1 MLRSPRIIRLAL
13 IASLAAMAQGC
24 LMTRSGP
31 PRATKAASGSADFS
45 REAVAGRINADELDR
60 LTNGYADQFR
70 TRIEDAVGEL
80 VRGNPSAQER
90 AVAMRM
96 LVESTSSVYDI
107 ATSGDPAMQVLDL
120 TVAVTLM
127 SQVWIDQNRAQ
138 REFKEA
144 DPARLIQALRATR
157 EEIWEIASRVYS
169 HDQLLALDFLITNW
183 TKRHPGV
190 EDVYWVRFSDF
201 GGSSRA
207 SLVADIAG
215 GGEYY
220 DPIGRAMDQ
229 AKSYERLTER
239 MFYLA
244 KRGATLAGW
253 QSQAVVEEVLAK
265 PEVSRAL
272 GNVDTLSRSVDELTK
287 STTRLTA
294 EIPELLARE
303 REAVFAE
310 LDRRQKAIDA
320 SLASVKG
327 VLDSA
332 APIVRD
338 VNTLAETSE
347 RMIGKVAEIKGPVD
361 PDAPPGKPFDPDDY
375 TRLLAQASGTIRDA
389 SDLAGSPA
397 IKTILDDVNRATDER
412 IRRAEDAVVRVVW
425 LAGGVSAGLI
435 ALLFAGAVAYRRMG
449 RSAA

>member
-1 MLRSPRIIRLAL
+1 MHVGTRILRLL
-13 IASLAAMAQGC
+13 SLAVLVAAAQGC
-24 LMTRSGP
+24 FITRGGP
-31 PRATKAASGSADFS
+31 TRGAKAVSGSADFS
-45 REAVAGRINADELDR
+45 RETVAGRINADELDR

-70 TRIEDAVGEL
+70 TLVEDAVGEI
-80 VRGNPSAQER
+80 VQGNPSAHER

-127 SQVWIDQNRAQ
+127 SQVWIDQNRAAE
-138 REFKEA
+138 EFKGS
-144 DPARLIQALRATR
+144 DPKRLIQALRAAR
-157 EEIWEIASRVYS
+157 EEIWDIAARVYS

-183 TKRHPGV
+183 TKRNPGV

-207 SLVADIAG
+207 SLVAEIAE

-220 DPIGRAMDQ
+220 DAVGRAMDQ
-229 AKSYERLTER
+229 AKSYERLGER

-272 GNVDTLSRSVDELTK
+272 ANVDTMSRSVDELTR
-287 STTRLTA
+287 STTKLTA

-320 SLASVKG
+320 SLASVKA
-327 VLDSA
+327 VVDSA
-332 APIVRD
+332 APVVRD

-347 RMIGKVAEIKGPVD
+347 RIIGKVAEIKGPVD
-361 PDAPPGKPFDPDDY
+361 PNAPAGKPFDPDDY

-389 SDLAGSPA
+389 GELAGSPA

-412 IRRAEDAVVRVVW
+412 IRRAEEAVARVIW
-425 LAGGVSAGLI
+425 LAGGVSAGLV
-435 ALLFAGAVAYRRMG
+435 ALLFAGAIAYRRST

>member
-1 MLRSPRIIRLAL
+1 
-13 IASLAAMAQGC
+13 
-24 LMTRSGP
+24 
-31 PRATKAASGSADFS
+31 
-45 REAVAGRINADELDR
+45 
-60 LTNGYADQFR
+60 
-70 TRIEDAVGEL
+70 
-80 VRGNPSAQER
+80 
-90 AVAMRM
+90 
-96 LVESTSSVYDI
+96 
-107 ATSGDPAMQVLDL
+107 
-120 TVAVTLM
+120 M
-127 SQVWIDQNRAQ
+127 SQVWIDQNRAAE
-138 REFKEA
+138 EFKA
-144 DPARLIQALRATR
+144 SDPRRLIQALRAAR
-157 EEIWEIASRVYS
+157 QEIWDIAARVYS

-183 TKRHPGV
+183 TKRNPGV

-207 SLVADIAG
+207 SLIAEIAE

-220 DPIGRAMDQ
+220 DAVGRAMDQ
-229 AKSYERLTER
+229 AHLGLGER

-272 GNVDTLSRSVDELTK
+272 ANVDTMSRSVDELTR
-287 STTRLTA
+287 STTKLTA

-320 SLASVKG
+320 SLASVKA
-327 VLDSA
+327 VVDSA
-332 APIVRD
+332 APVVRD

-347 RMIGKVAEIKGPVD
+347 RIIGKVAEIKGPVD
-361 PDAPPGKPFDPDDY
+361 PNAPAGKPFDPDDY

-389 SDLAGSPA
+389 GELAGSPA

-412 IRRAEDAVVRVVW
+412 IRRAEDAVTRVIW

-435 ALLFAGAVAYRRMG
+435 ALLFAGAVAYSRMG